1 MSTKQAETY
10 ATINIA
16 DLPLIDFSQIGETSE
31 NTIRKS
37 LDESEFVIKYNAVP
51 TFISDGSVE
60 LLQAMTHDEALVL
73 MASAEWSEP
82 IDDGLVNAPAQ
93 IKL

>member
-37 LDESEFVIKYNAVP
+37 LDGLEFVIKWNTEP
-51 TFISDGSVE
+51 RFITDGSVAII
-60 LLQAMTHDEALVL
+60 QVMTHDQALAL

-82 IDDGLVNAPAQ
+82 LPVESKI
-93 IKL
+93 

>member
-16 DLPLIDFSQIGETSE
+16 DLPLIDFAQIGETDE

-37 LDESEFVIKYNAVP
+37 LDGLQFVIKWNTEP
-51 TFISDGSVE
+51 TFILDGSVAII
-60 LLQAMTHDEALVL
+60 QVMTHDEALVL
-73 MASAEWSEP
+73 MASAEWSKP
-82 IDDGLVNAPAQ
+82 IDEGFVNKPAK
-93 IKL
+93 IKI

>member
-1 MSTKQAETY
+1 MKRQAETY

-16 DLPLIDFSQIGETSE
+16 DLALIDFAQIGETDE

-37 LDESEFVIKYNAVP
+37 LDGLQFVIKWNTEP
-51 TFISDGSVE
+51 TFILDGSVAII
-60 LLQAMTHDEALVL
+60 QVMTHDEALVL

-82 IDDGLVNAPAQ
+82 LPVESRI
-93 IKL
+93 

>member
-16 DLPLIDFSQIGETSE
+16 DLALIDFAQIGETDE

-37 LDESEFVIKYNAVP
+37 LDGLQFVIKWNTEP
-51 TFISDGSVE
+51 TFILDGSVAII
-60 LLQAMTHDEALVL
+60 QVMTHDEALVL

-82 IDDGLVNAPAQ
+82 LPVESKI
-93 IKL
+93 

>member
-10 ATINIA
+10 AIINIA
-16 DLPLIDFSQIGETSE
+16 DLANIDFSQIGETDE

-37 LDESEFVIKYNAVP
+37 LDDSQFVIKWNTEP
-51 TFISDGSVE
+51 SFITDGTVSP
-60 LLQAMTHDEALVL
+60 LQTLTHEKALTL

-82 IDDGLVNAPAQ
+82 I
-93 IKL
+93 KEE

>member
-16 DLPLIDFSQIGETSE
+16 DLPLIDFSQIGETDE

-37 LDESEFVIKYNAVP
+37 LDGLQFVIKWNTEP
-51 TFISDGSVE
+51 TFILDGSVAII
-60 LLQAMTHDEALVL
+60 QVMTHDEALVL

-82 IDDGLVNAPAQ
+82 LPVESKI
-93 IKL
+93 

>member
-16 DLPLIDFSQIGETSE
+16 DLPLIDFAQIGETDE

-37 LDESEFVIKYNAVP
+37 LDGLQFVIKWNTEP
-51 TFISDGSVE
+51 TFILDGSVAII
-60 LLQAMTHDEALVL
+60 QVMTHAEALVL
-73 MASAEWSEP
+73 MASAAWSKP
-82 IDDGLVNAPAQ
+82 IDEGFVNKPAK
-93 IKL
+93 IKI